1 MKQNV
6 LTIAFILVLVII
18 CSGTVSAINPNEIN
32 PGLLNITSNI
42 NMGELA
48 NFVNY
53 YSIETYG
60 SQTQIGILSEI
71 GYYINMINGLNNSA
85 ASTLNLPSQEYASDI
100 DNFNQ
105 IKGLLKTLIP

>member
-1 MKQNV
+1 M
-6 LTIAFILVLVII
+6 LVI

-32 PGLLNITSNI
+32 PGLLNTTSNI

-48 NFVNY
+48 NFVSY

-60 SQTQIGILSEI
+60 SQTQSRILSEI
-71 GYYINMINGLNNSA
+71 GHYITMINGLNNSA

-105 IKGLLKTLIP
+105 IKSLLKTFIP